1 MSKLLSVLR
10 ALIGFLHALTG
21 QAKLVQIL
29 HTNDLHSY
37 LESTIKDPKKGGYA
51 TLKGLIDRERMR
63 ALKSGIPT
71 LVLDAGDFLEG
82 NLFFLSD
89 GGKQVMK
96 VMNQMGYDAVVLG
109 NHDWLM
115 GTRQMDNYLKE
126 VSPNFPLLAAN
137 FSAKDNFTVIQKTL
151 KPQKTFNID
160 GMKISILGL
169 TTSELF
175 YRWANDQ
182 GKISSPIRAGKK
194 WAKRL
199 KKDGSDFVIALTH
212 LGLNIDKELAE
223 KADLDLVVGGH
234 SHTALYKPV
243 FVDKKERRSRSNDKD
258 NDKDEDKEKGNRKL
272 VPIVQAGSHGQYLG
286 RLIVDLKKGRD
297 KEPNTLKVLSY
308 KLLPVLK
315 EKTRPNLKVDTEVKR
330 SRKKLEREFGK
341 EWLFGEIGYSDTS
354 LEISSSHLTPLGAY
368 LVGVMRERVGADVG
382 LDSPAFFGTFLP
394 EGPLSRASLFN
405 IYPRIFG
412 LQDRF
417 GWHIWK
423 AKVKGSVLKNFIK
436 FTMSS
441 KMPILF
447 SGVQFDIVDKD
458 GVTLTPKELIKK
470 LDEINWG
477 KTKYPKTKDF
487 LMFGFDKKF
496 KLKNFK
502 INGEKLERG
511 KYYKV
516 ALSEGFAA
524 GSLGTTSAI
533 KLFLKDMEPTPF
545 TMWDTLSEG
554 IERLGFLTP
563 TILKDYA
570 YGLSSDHKGPFLFLP
585 GAGEAE

>member
-1 MSKLLSVLR
+1 MNKLWTFLCVLMGSLLTFSV
-10 ALIGFLHALTG
+10 

-37 LESTIKDPKKGGYA
+37 LESTIKDPNRGGYA
-51 TLKGLIDRERMR
+51 TLKGLIDKERQK
-63 ALKSGIPT
+63 ALEKGIPT

-82 NLFFLSD
+82 NLFFLSG

-96 VMNQMGYDAVVLG
+96 VMNHMGYDAVVLG

-126 VSPNFPLLAAN
+126 VNPTFPLLAAN
-137 FSAKDNFTVIQKTL
+137 FSAKDDFTVIQKTL
-151 KPQKTFNID
+151 KPQKTFSVD
-160 GMKISILGL
+160 GTKISVLGL
-169 TTSELF
+169 TTGELF

-194 WAKRL
+194 WAKKL

-212 LGLNIDKELAE
+212 LGLDIDKELAK
-223 KADLDLVVGGH
+223 KADVDLVVGGH

-243 FVDKKERRSRSNDKD
+243 FVDKKARKSRDKD
-258 NDKDEDKEKGNRKL
+258 KDKNENEDKKNDRKL
-272 VPIVQAGSHGQYLG
+272 IPIVQAGSHGQYLG
-286 RLIVDLKKGRD
+286 RLIIDLKKGSG
-297 KEPNTLKVLSY
+297 KEPNTLKVVSY

-315 EKTRPNLKVDTEVKR
+315 KRIRPNLKVDIEVKR
-330 SRKKLEREFGK
+330 SKRKLENEFGK
-341 EWLFGEIGYSDTS
+341 DWLFGEIGYSDRN
-354 LEISSSHLTPLGAY
+354 LEVSSNHLTPLGAY
-368 LVGVMRERVGADVG
+368 LVGVMRERIGADVG
-382 LDSPAFFGTFLP
+382 LDSPAFFGKVLP
-394 EGPLSRASLFN
+394 KGPLSRASIFN

-412 LQDRF
+412 LQDRY

-441 KMPILF
+441 KMPVLF

-458 GVTLTPKELIKK
+458 DVTLTPKELIKK

-477 KTKYPKTKDF
+477 KTKDLKGTDF

-524 GSLGTTSAI
+524 GALGTTSVV

-545 TMWDTLSEG
+545 TMWDTLSES
-554 IERLGFLTP
+554 IERIGVLTP
-563 TILKDYA
+563 MLLKDYA
-570 YGLSSDHKGPFLFLP
+570 YGLSSNNKGPFLFVP
-585 GAGEAE
+585 GLGDSE